1 MTCRSLERINSCYGN
16 IRLEKRGL
24 KASIKSI
31 KRNNN
36 LNLNKHHQLQAEKR
50 HQRKP
55 QSIYYFRMITSIT
68 PTQAVNRVGSRA
80 RRCLFFLQ
88 LEILD
93 NYGLL
98 SST

>member
-68 PTQAVNRVGSRA
+68 HP
-80 RRCLFFLQ
+80 RRQSTEWFPGPDGVCF
-88 LEILD
+88 
-93 NYGLL
+93 
-98 SST
+98 SSNLKF